1 MTSAPTRQHR
11 MPSIFL
17 YTLKLANGRWYV
29 GTTKNPQ
36 KRLREHRAGLGA
48 AWTRRYPPIGF
59 SKLYPLEELRCNE
72 EHARL
77 QEDTQ
82 VKKVMLEESMDL
94 VRGGSYSCLCLSRED
109 IKTLSKELYHA
120 TDGCLRCGH
129 RNHWAKSCNAVKDVA
144 GNMIEDEEEESRKRV
159 RNHFQGCKR
168 CGRESHTEKR
178 CYAKIDVNG
187 KNLDD
192 PQREEDSENSGE
204 SEDSE
209 EREESEDEI
218 YDY

>member
-1 MTSAPTRQHR
+1 
-11 MPSIFL
+11 
-17 YTLKLANGRWYV
+17 
-29 GTTKNPQ
+29 
-36 KRLREHRAGLGA
+36 
-48 AWTRRYPPIGF
+48 
-59 SKLYPLEELRCNE
+59 
-72 EHARL
+72 
-77 QEDTQ
+77 
-82 VKKVMLEESMDL
+82 
-94 VRGGSYSCLCLSRED
+94 
-109 IKTLSKELYHA
+109 
-120 TDGCLRCGH
+120 
-129 RNHWAKSCNAVKDVA
+129 
-144 GNMIEDEEEESRKRV
+144 MIEDEEEESRKRV
-159 RNHFQGCKR
+159 RNHFQGCNR